1 MLQLFLYL
9 PKTKKHH
16 DGNIFPTAR
25 IELRIIINKSVLDI
39 FICRINNKV
48 TRLLVSRLYD
58 EGVCSCVSAAD
69 LHWLPPPEG
78 VRHPP
83 VQYSTVQYRTVQYRT
98 VQNSTEQNSTIQYRP
113 VNVVTLSFLL
123 HLAHLPHALL
133 ALLLRHLRRYCRY
146 CLDIIDIVDNIDIID
161 IDIHLAALGNRHHA
175 ARGHRHQ
182 PAVQVGHL
190 HVLHVTCH
198 ESQRVT

>member
-9 PKTKKHH
+9 LKTKKHH

-83 VQYSTVQYRTVQYRT
+83 VQYRTVQYST
-98 VQNSTEQNSTIQYRP
+98 VQIHSPTAEQSSDDLRSDNT
-113 VNVVTLSFLL
+113 VTSS
-123 HLAHLPHALL
+123 P
-133 ALLLRHLRRYCRY
+133 
-146 CLDIIDIVDNIDIID
+146 
-161 IDIHLAALGNRHHA
+161 
-175 ARGHRHQ
+175 GHC
-182 PAVQVGHL
+182 A
-190 HVLHVTCH
+190 
-198 ESQRVT
+198 

>member
-1 MLQLFLYL
+1 M
-9 PKTKKHH
+9 
-16 DGNIFPTAR
+16 
-25 IELRIIINKSVLDI
+25 
-39 FICRINNKV
+39 
-48 TRLLVSRLYD
+48 
-58 EGVCSCVSAAD
+58 
-69 LHWLPPPEG
+69 
-78 VRHPP
+78 
-83 VQYSTVQYRTVQYRT
+83 
-98 VQNSTEQNSTIQYRP
+98 
-113 VNVVTLSFLL
+113 NVVTLSFLL

-161 IDIHLAALGNRHHA
+161 IDIHLAALGNWHHA

-198 ESQRVT
+198 ESQHVT